1 MKKQLI
7 IITGPTGV
15 GKTLFVDRLSSEC
28 AIEIIN
34 GDVGQMYSPL
44 SIGTAQPNWKV
55 AEVLHHL
62 FGVLSEPVNFTV
74 TQYRQRIAD
83 LLLEIWDRDMQ
94 PVIVGGSGFY
104 LLSLFFPPRAE
115 QAVSLPKQ
123 KSPKELWSELD
134 KIDPKRA
141 KQIDEHDSYRLQ
153 RALAIWQ
160 QTQKKPSEYRPFFD
174 PIASNVTIVWIDR
187 DREDLYHRIDERVLT
202 MIQEGWQKEI
212 EALVD
217 TPWEPFLH
225 TKKLIGYNE
234 FFHYLNGETDK
245 DQLIATIQ
253 RKSRNYAKRQK
264 TFWRSFKEKI
274 SMAVSQQ
281 QHATEK
287 KRVVMDELNLTH
299 ADIDRYIK
307 QLKRKICP

>member
-28 AIEIIN
+28 PIEIIN

-44 SIGTAQPNWKV
+44 SIGTAKPNWRA
-55 AEVLHHL
+55 AEVPHHL
-62 FGVLSEPVNFTV
+62 FDILSEPVSFTV
-74 TQYRQRIAD
+74 TQYRQRITD
-83 LLLEIWDRDMQ
+83 LLREIWDRNIQ

-115 QAVSLPKQ
+115 QAASSPKQ
-123 KSPKELWSELD
+123 KSPKALWNELN

-141 KQIDEHDSYRLQ
+141 KQIDEHDRYRLQ
-153 RALAIWQ
+153 RALTIWQ

-174 PIASNVTIVWIDR
+174 PIASDVTIVWLDR
-187 DREDLYHRIDERVLT
+187 DREDLYHRINERVLS
-202 MIQEGWQKEI
+202 MIEEGWQNEV
-212 EALVD
+212 EALID
-217 TPWEPFLH
+217 TPWELFLH
-225 TKKLIGYNE
+225 TKKLIGYND
-234 FFHYLNGETDK
+234 FCHYLNGEIDK

-264 TFWRSFKEKI
+264 TFWRSFKEKMI
-274 SMAVSQQ
+274 GAVAQ
-281 QHATEK
+281 QHAADT

-299 ADIDRYIK
+299 ADIDSYIK